1 MLLIR
6 AHAYFN
12 SFSAAATKGF
22 SLGSKTNPRRL
33 LKTSHRSLLTKRVRV
48 HLPVRPSYRRF
59 PLRRNL
65 IPLAFH
71 IQRLKISLPLL
82 KRMLK
87 RSRIYKKIIKSQINK
102 ATGYVRRSQH
112 ANDSKK
118 TKWRSWAGKIS
129 SKKFRNVLFDR
140 SSLLHVLTL
149 TWIRVYYPFLFNF
162 VIEILSF
169 VSLLYSELKG
179 ATSII
184 HSFIPKKLKRSTFLC
199 IRGIILP
206 ATVYSWTDH
215 TRTVWDLNTGK
226 KRQDSSLVNLL
237 DAATFLQFTG
247 VNLPKDKVQFRI
259 RVWRRWESLHTSQM
273 AHQAG
278 VFLRFL

>member
-1 MLLIR
+1 MAISWSFTRGKWWNKMFSIICGNQHQISINVCCSCIFTQVCPQRAVLNMLLIQ

-12 SFSAAATKGF
+12 SFSAAATKGS

-33 LKTSHRSLLTKRVRV
+33 LKTSHRSLLTKRVRI

-65 IPLAFH
+65 IPLAFR

-102 ATGYVRRSQH
+102 ATGYVRRSQQ

-149 TWIRVYYPFLFNF
+149 TWIRVITHSRLILCEKSYLLSVYYIQN
-162 VIEILSF
+162 
-169 VSLLYSELKG
+169 
-179 ATSII
+179 
-184 HSFIPKKLKRSTFLC
+184 
-199 IRGIILP
+199 
-206 ATVYSWTDH
+206 
-215 TRTVWDLNTGK
+215 
-226 KRQDSSLVNLL
+226 
-237 DAATFLQFTG
+237 
-247 VNLPKDKVQFRI
+247 
-259 RVWRRWESLHTSQM
+259 
-273 AHQAG
+273 
-278 VFLRFL
+278 